1 MRTKDYGKVEVIFEA
16 GLDLI
21 SSEGIAGLT
30 MKSLAARSGM
40 ATGTLYIY
48 FRSKEELFQRMYIYY
63 RNRSLERFM
72 QGYDPSEPFRIG
84 LKKVYIN

>member
-1 MRTKDYGKVEVIFEA
+1 MRTKDYGKVEQIFEA

-21 SSEGIAGLT
+21 SREGIAGLT

-48 FRSKEELFQRMYIYY
+48 FRSKEDLFQKMYLHY

-72 QGYDPSEPFRIG
+72 QGYDPAEPFG
-84 LKKVYIN
+84 SG